1 MQQSLYARLR
11 QPDTYFEKDT
21 DQDSDGELFTTQ
33 QTAHQAIITSGK
45 DDIEPHSITLSI
57 MRRRSRKI
65 QEPITTLDIET
76 DDNSEVEMGKLK
88 QGQRARTRH
97 PTPPRTDQPEPTGC
111 ATLRGDTVESA
122 TEYLKDF

>member
-33 QTAHQAIITSGK
+33 QTAHQAIITSGE

-88 QGQRARTRH
+88 QGRRA
-97 PTPPRTDQPEPTGC
+97 
-111 ATLRGDTVESA
+111 SS
-122 TEYLKDF
+122 